1 MEGMSTTD
9 SPSQQGLTTPT
20 TERSPA
26 KLTALWQAV
35 LAALRRNPVISPG
48 SFQRWLATTALQAQ
62 EGDEFVVA
70 GTTTYHLGMLERTF
84 RRLILAALQELVGPS
99 TRVRFVVAP
108 SQPSG
113 PPAPPAIL
121 APPAAALTGVLFNTA
136 YPSATPDQIL
146 RLVSNY
152 FGVSLEALRGKQR
165 DRPIVLPRQI
175 AMYVMREDTAASLVE
190 IGQQLGG
197 RDHST
202 VRHGRNKIAGQ
213 LPRNAK
219 LREQVHAIRAL
230 LPGLSNER

>member
-1 MEGMSTTD
+1 MSASA
-9 SPSQQGLTTPT
+9 SPPQQGLTTPA

-26 KLTALWQAV
+26 KLAALWQAV
-35 LAALRRNPVISPG
+35 LAALSRNPVISPG

-108 SQPSG
+108 SRPSG
-113 PPAPPAIL
+113 PPPAIL
-121 APPAAALTGVLFNTA
+121 TPPAAALTGVLFTTA
-136 YPSATPDQIL
+136 CPSATPDQIL
-146 RLVSNY
+146 RLVSNH

-165 DRPIVLPRQI
+165 DKPIVLPRQI
-175 AMYVMREDTAASLVE
+175 AMYLMREDTAVSLVE

-202 VRHGRNKIAGQ
+202 VRHGCNKIAGQ

-219 LREQVHAIRAL
+219 LRDQVHAIRAL
-230 LPGLSNER
+230 LPGLSNEH